1 MKCFF
6 TITQAR
12 QKVTSLLKFSVELK
26 NMQPTEIE
34 LSTALM
40 ALRAIAYQA
49 EKQLQSLIQI
59 ASKQDAV
66 DQADLEHLRN
76 CLDAINP
83 AIGWLDE
90 QNFERTRAALG
101 QPS

>member
-1 MKCFF
+1 MLIFF
-6 TITQAR
+6 A
-12 QKVTSLLKFSVELK
+12 VLLMDKVELK
-26 NMQPTEIE
+26 NMQPTDME

-49 EKQLQSLIQI
+49 EKQLQYLTQI

-66 DQADLEHLRN
+66 DQADIEHLRH

-83 AIGWLDE
+83 AIAWLDE
-90 QNFERTRAALG
+90 QNFDRTRAALG
-101 QPS
+101 QPSQPSDI